1 MSHCSYFSFVYCSC
15 FSQDIPGWLVWD
27 CVKKGIMPYLR
38 SAALFFHYLLGV
50 SPPEELLQGK
60 YEKATISIRWLC
72 LLFSWKN
79 GILKCS
85 HYLNS

>member
-1 MSHCSYFSFVYCSC
+1 MNYCSYFLFVYYSC

-38 SAALFFHYLLGV
+38 CAALFFHYLLGI

-60 YEKATISIRWLC
+60 YEKEM
-72 LLFSWKN
+72 
-79 GILKCS
+79 
-85 HYLNS
+85 YLYIDFVYYFLGRMEFLNVT